1 MGRRFIADRL
11 LSDERDLSNEAAQGV
26 DRAVPQD
33 AAGPSA
39 SPLSYRRI
47 SISPIEPPRVVGYRF
62 MTFWPRNGGLM
73 DIRRIR
79 QLGTGI
85 AAIGLV
91 VGCSTWDDMN
101 QTERGTAVGSAS
113 GHAVGFVAGG
123 PVGSVVGGAV
133 GAAAGHQAAKA
144 NSNGGAAQTAGGI
157 DDAML
162 VLLAQQS
169 LKEKGYDAGKPDGR
183 WGPKTEEA
191 LRSFQSA
198 NGIDATG
205 QLDYPTMVA
214 LGITPAAN
222 STATQ

>member
-1 MGRRFIADRL
+1 
-11 LSDERDLSNEAAQGV
+11 
-26 DRAVPQD
+26 
-33 AAGPSA
+33 
-39 SPLSYRRI
+39 
-47 SISPIEPPRVVGYRF
+47 
-62 MTFWPRNGGLM
+62 M

-79 QLGTGI
+79 QLAIGI
-85 AAIGLV
+85 ASVGLIA
-91 VGCSTWDDMN
+91 GCSTWDDMS

-123 PVGSVVGGAV
+123 PVGSMVGGAV
-133 GAAAGHQAAKA
+133 GAAAGHQTAKS
-144 NSNGGAAQTAGGI
+144 NSAAQTAGGI

-169 LKEKGYDAGKPDGR
+169 LKDKGYDAGKPDGH

-214 LGITPAAN
+214 LGITPAAD

>member
-1 MGRRFIADRL
+1 M
-11 LSDERDLSNEAAQGV
+11 N
-26 DRAVPQD
+26 
-33 AAGPSA
+33 
-39 SPLSYRRI
+39 
-47 SISPIEPPRVVGYRF
+47 
-62 MTFWPRNGGLM
+62 T
-73 DIRRIR
+73 RRIR
-79 QLGTGI
+79 QLAIGI
-85 AAIGLV
+85 AAIGLTA
-91 VGCSTWDDMN
+91 GCSTWDDMS

-123 PVGSVVGGAV
+123 PVGSMVGGAV
-133 GAAAGHQAAKA
+133 GAAAGHQTAKA
-144 NSNGGAAQTAGGI
+144 NSTEPSGGGI

-169 LKEKGYDAGKPDGR
+169 LKDKGYDAGKPDGR

>member
-1 MGRRFIADRL
+1 M
-11 LSDERDLSNEAAQGV
+11 S
-26 DRAVPQD
+26 
-33 AAGPSA
+33 
-39 SPLSYRRI
+39 
-47 SISPIEPPRVVGYRF
+47 
-62 MTFWPRNGGLM
+62 
-73 DIRRIR
+73 
-79 QLGTGI
+79 
-85 AAIGLV
+85 
-91 VGCSTWDDMN
+91 

-123 PVGSVVGGAV
+123 PVGSMVGGAV
-133 GAAAGHQAAKA
+133 GAAAGHQTAKS
-144 NSNGGAAQTAGGI
+144 NSAAQTAGGI
-157 DDAML
+157 DDPML

-169 LKEKGYDAGKPDGR
+169 LKDKGYDAGKSDGQ

-214 LGITPAAN
+214 LGITPAAD

>member
-1 MGRRFIADRL
+1 MDKHRLILIA
-11 LSDERDLSNEAAQGV
+11 
-26 DRAVPQD
+26 
-33 AAGPSA
+33 
-39 SPLSYRRI
+39 
-47 SISPIEPPRVVGYRF
+47 
-62 MTFWPRNGGLM
+62 GG
-73 DIRRIR
+73 IV
-79 QLGTGI
+79 
-85 AAIGLV
+85 AIGLV
-91 VGCSTWDDMN
+91 VGCSTWDDMS

-123 PVGSVVGGAV
+123 PVGSMVGGAV
-133 GAAAGHQAAKA
+133 GAAAGHQTAKA
-144 NSNGGAAQTAGGI
+144 NSTEPSGGAAQTAGGI

-169 LKEKGYDAGKPDGR
+169 LKDKGYDAGKPDGR

-214 LGITPAAN
+214 LGITPEAN
-222 STATQ
+222 STNTQ

>member
-1 MGRRFIADRL
+1 MDMHRLIRIA
-11 LSDERDLSNEAAQGV
+11 SS
-26 DRAVPQD
+26 
-33 AAGPSA
+33 
-39 SPLSYRRI
+39 
-47 SISPIEPPRVVGYRF
+47 
-62 MTFWPRNGGLM
+62 
-73 DIRRIR
+73 
-79 QLGTGI
+79 I
-85 AAIGLV
+85 AATGLIA
-91 VGCSTWDDMN
+91 GCSTWDDMS

-144 NSNGGAAQTAGGI
+144 SSTEPNGAAQTAGGI
-157 DDAML
+157 DDAVL

-169 LKEKGYDAGKPDGR
+169 LKDKGYDAGKPDGR

-214 LGITPAAN
+214 LGIAP
-222 STATQ
+222 ATQ